1 MLMGKP
7 LRNRSQITDYQIT
20 QKLHFLIQLTKMK
33 TPGFTLSKTKVYKT
47 NSKIVSIESSNQLF
61 FKISIISQK
70 HNIDMEMLLT
80 YPMGCVPLSLAEA
93 DASLRKQLT
102 LFFPPCLK
110 TVYEEIELPNI
121 YLAKIIGKLRVGR
134 FCSKSWL
141 VYKQ

>member
-1 MLMGKP
+1 
-7 LRNRSQITDYQIT
+7 
-20 QKLHFLIQLTKMK
+20 MK
-33 TPGFTLSKTKVYKT
+33 TPGFTVSKTKVYKT

-70 HNIDMEMLLT
+70 HNIDIEMLLT
-80 YPMGCVPLSLAEA
+80 YPLGCVPLSLAEA

-141 VYKQ
+141 VYKQWPIRYTLDDLLTSPRWGIPVVMLLV

>member
-1 MLMGKP
+1 
-7 LRNRSQITDYQIT
+7 
-20 QKLHFLIQLTKMK
+20 MK

-70 HNIDMEMLLT
+70 HNIDIEMLLT
-80 YPMGCVPLSLAEA
+80 YPLGCVPLSLAEA

>member
-1 MLMGKP
+1 
-7 LRNRSQITDYQIT
+7 
-20 QKLHFLIQLTKMK
+20 MK
-33 TPGFTLSKTKVYKT
+33 TPGFTVSKTKVYKT

-80 YPMGCVPLSLAEA
+80 YPLGCVPLSLAEA

-141 VYKQ
+141 VYKQWPIRYTLDDLLTSPRWGIPVVMLLV